1 MDSSVMQ
8 KIIDLQTEITKRDD
22 LIAKLEVFI
31 MLESKKRKGLM
42 DAFYQDFKDTDI
54 FLKRQ
59 PKKQTKSKT
68 NEGFAMHNNL
78 NILAEFYPD
87 TLALIAKK
95 YGFKIGEFRYQVMQN
110 GVFLNQSDIEL
121 IDSLVAEHYAAKRKI

>member
-1 MDSSVMQ
+1 M
-8 KIIDLQTEITKRDD
+8 
-22 LIAKLEVFI
+22 A
-31 MLESKKRKGLM
+31 
-42 DAFYQDFKDTDI
+42 
-54 FLKRQ
+54 
-59 PKKQTKSKT
+59 KT

-87 TLALIAKK
+87 TLAFIAKK

>member
-1 MDSSVMQ
+1 M
-8 KIIDLQTEITKRDD
+8 
-22 LIAKLEVFI
+22 A
-31 MLESKKRKGLM
+31 
-42 DAFYQDFKDTDI
+42 
-54 FLKRQ
+54 
-59 PKKQTKSKT
+59 KT
-68 NEGFAMHNNL
+68 NEGFAMRDNL
-78 NILAEFYPD
+78 TILAEFYPD